1 MIEILSR
8 GRISDDDEWVYGYYV
23 CLNCKSHRIYTGF
36 AEVDC
41 GTYYPDV
48 YTINPE
54 TVGRYTG
61 FTDKNSTKI
70 FEGDI
75 VEAYKYG
82 EEKHIK
88 TITFRNGCFY
98 FGNWNFAEFLDK
110 FRLYKVIGNIHDNP
124 ELLEENK

>member
-1 MIEILSR
+1 MCEILFR
-8 GRISDDDEWVYGYYV
+8 GKQKHNEKKEWVYGDLLQTFSYKG
-23 CLNCKSHRIYTGF
+23 KSCSIMEQTPVAMNF
-36 AEVDC
+36 PV
-41 GTYYPDV
+41 
-48 YTINPE
+48 IPE
-54 TVGRYTG
+54 TVGRFSG
-61 FTDKNSTKI
+61 ENDKNRTKI

-110 FRLYKVIGNIHDNP
+110 FRLYKVIGNIYDNP
-124 ELLEENK
+124 ELLK